1 MADSE
6 LAIRA
11 EGLTKLYGSDR
22 GVLELD
28 FSVAAGEVFG
38 FLGPNGAGKTT
49 TIRLILDLIRPTQLN
64 ARITGDS
71 SDATAGSTMQALS
84 YTS

>member
-38 FLGPNGAGKTT
+38 FLGPNE
-49 TIRLILDLIRPTQLN
+49 
-64 ARITGDS
+64 ARSLHRRHREPGPEPF
-71 SDATAGSTMQALS
+71 
-84 YTS
+84 